1 MTPHILLLKRHDA
14 YLNAIVCAHYGAVA
28 MLARLKEV
36 IGEELMSFVALR
48 VAALAFTAALVA
60 APVLAADDS
69 YDMHVVIPLTGGGA
83 FLGKAE
89 NQALGVAASV
99 LNKDGGIHGKKIN
112 LVVHDDQSS
121 PQVAV
126 QLMNDIIALHPAVIL
141 GSTVSQLCNAQAPL
155 VKDAGPVLWC
165 FSPSVRTEPGGYE
178 FTSQIDSHD
187 QQRALMTYFQG
198 KGWKRI
204 GLITTTD
211 ASGQD
216 AEKSVTDL
224 VKDPAFK
231 DMTLVADE
239 HFAPGDVSVSA
250 QIEKLR
256 AGNPD
261 AIVSW
266 ATTAAGGT
274 VFRALKQAGM
284 DLPTAASGSNMTV
297 QQMTDYTAFL
307 PSKVFFGVGEWAA
320 NGDPR
325 LTTPPEVIAQQKLFF
340 ASMKTLGVYPD
351 SGYELGWEPIRVV
364 ADALNKLPAG
374 ADAKALHDYLVTSQ
388 GHIGAEGVY
397 DFKKTPQ
404 RGLNIDNA
412 IVVRWD
418 PGTKEWHPVSNL
430 RGTPIE

>member
-1 MTPHILLLKRHDA
+1 MKMPEMKNWRG
-14 YLNAIVCAHYGAVA
+14 VAVA
-28 MLARLKEV
+28 LAL
-36 IGEELMSFVALR
+36 G
-48 VAALAFTAALVA
+48 TGLVA
-60 APVLAADDS
+60 PPALAADDT
-69 YDMHVVIPLTGGGA
+69 YDMNVIIPLTGGGA

-89 NQALGVAASV
+89 NQALGVAV
-99 LNKDGGIHGKKIN
+99 QVINKDGGIHGKKIK
-112 LVVHDDQSS
+112 LDVHDDQSS

-126 QLMNDIIALHPAVIL
+126 QLMTEVIATHPAVIL

-155 VKDAGPVLWC
+155 VKEAGPVMWC

-187 QQRALMTYFQG
+187 QQRALMTYFKG
-198 KGWKRI
+198 KGWKHI
-204 GLITTTD
+204 ALITTTD

-216 AEKSVTDL
+216 AEKSITDL

-231 DMTLVADE
+231 DMKLVADE
-239 HFAPGDVSVSA
+239 HFAPSDVTVSA

-297 QQMTDYTAFL
+297 SQMSDYAAFL
-307 PSKVFFGVGEWAA
+307 PTKVFFGVGEWAA

-325 LTTPPEVIAQQKLFF
+325 LKVPAEVTAQQKLFF
-340 ASMKTLGVYPD
+340 NSMKTINVYPD
-351 SGYELGWEPIRVV
+351 SGYDLGWEPIRVV

-374 ADAKALHDYLVTSQ
+374 ADAKTLHDFLINWQ

-412 IVVRWD
+412 VVVRWD
-418 PGTKEWHPVSNL
+418 PKLKQWHLVSNL
-430 RGTPIE
+430 TGTPLE

>member
-1 MTPHILLLKRHDA
+1 M
-14 YLNAIVCAHYGAVA
+14 
-28 MLARLKEV
+28 ART
-36 IGEELMSFVALR
+36 SSR
-48 VAALAFTAALVA
+48 VAALALTTALVA
-60 APVLAADDS
+60 APALVADDT
-69 YDMHVVIPLTGGGA
+69 YDIHVIIPLTGGGA

-89 NQALGVAASV
+89 QQALDLAAGVI
-99 LNKDGGIHGKKIN
+99 NKDGGIHGKK
-112 LVVHDDQSS
+112 LHAVYHDDQSQ

-126 QLMNDIIALHPAVIL
+126 QLMNEVIALHPAVIL

-155 VKDAGPVLWC
+155 VKDAGPVMWC

-187 QQRALMTYFQG
+187 QQRALMTYFKG

-204 GLITTTD
+204 ALITTTD

-224 VKDPAFK
+224 IKDPAFK
-231 DMTLVADE
+231 DVTLVADE

-250 QIEKLR
+250 QVEKIR

-274 VFRALKQAGM
+274 VFRALKQAGI

-297 QQMTDYTAFL
+297 QQMTDYAAFL
-307 PSKVFFGVGEWAA
+307 PSKVYFGVGEWAA
-320 NGDPR
+320 NGDSR
-325 LTTPPEVIAQQKLFF
+325 LTVQKEVIEQQKLFF
-340 ASMKTLGVYPD
+340 ATMKTVNVYPD
-351 SGYELGWEPIRVV
+351 SGADLGWEPVRVV

-374 ADAKALHDYLVTSQ
+374 ADAKALHDFLINWQ
-388 GHIGAEGVY
+388 GHIGAEGAY

-418 PGTKEWHPVSNL
+418 PSKKEWHLVSNL
-430 RGTPIE
+430 TGTPIE

>member
-1 MTPHILLLKRHDA
+1 MASTS
-14 YLNAIVCAHYGAVA
+14 
-28 MLARLKEV
+28 M
-36 IGEELMSFVALR
+36 R
-48 VAALAFTAALVA
+48 VAALVLTAAFAA
-60 APVLAADDS
+60 APALAADDN
-69 YDMHVVIPLTGGGA
+69 YDLNVIIPLTGGGA

-99 LNKDGGIHGKKIN
+99 INKDGGIHGKKLN

-126 QLMNDIIALHPAVIL
+126 QLMSQVIAAHPAVIL
-141 GSTVSQLCNAQAPL
+141 GSTISQICNAQAPL
-155 VKDAGPVLWC
+155 VKDNGPVMWC

-187 QQRALMTYFQG
+187 QQRALMTYFKD

-204 GLITTTD
+204 ALITTTD

-216 AEKSVTDL
+216 AEKSITEL
-224 VKDPAFK
+224 VKEPAFK
-231 DMTLVADE
+231 DVTLVANE
-239 HFAPGDVSVSA
+239 HFASSDLSVSA
-250 QIEKLR
+250 QIEKMR
-256 AGNPD
+256 AGKPD

-266 ATTAAGGT
+266 ATAAAGGT
-274 VFRALKQAGM
+274 VFRALKQAGI

-297 QQMTDYTAFL
+297 SQMTDYAAFL

-325 LTTPPEVIAQQKLFF
+325 LAVPKEVTAQQKLFF
-340 ASMKTLGVYPD
+340 ASMKTLNVYPD
-351 SGYELGWEPIRVV
+351 AGYELGWEPIRTV

-374 ADAKALHDYLVTSQ
+374 ADAKTLHNFLINWQ

-418 PGTKEWHPVSNL
+418 GTKKEWHLVSNL
-430 RGTPIE
+430 TGTPIE

>member
-1 MTPHILLLKRHDA
+1 MHST
-14 YLNAIVCAHYGAVA
+14 
-28 MLARLKEV
+28 
-36 IGEELMSFVALR
+36 SR
-48 VAALAFTAALVA
+48 VAALALMAACGALA
-60 APVLAADDS
+60 ASPTLAADTS
-69 YDMHVVIPLTGGGA
+69 YDMNVIIPLTGGGA

-89 NQALGVAASV
+89 QQAIGVAAKV
-99 LNKDGGIHGKKIN
+99 INQNGGIHGKQLKP
-112 LVVHDDQSS
+112 VFHDDQSS

-126 QLMNDIIALHPAVIL
+126 QLTTAVIADHPAVIL

-216 AEKSVTDL
+216 AEKSVTEL
-224 VKDPAFK
+224 VKEPAFK

-239 HFAPGDVSVSA
+239 HFAPGDVSVAA

-261 AIVSW
+261 AIISW
-266 ATTAAGGT
+266 ATAAAGGT

-284 DLPTAASGSNMTV
+284 DLPTAPSGSNMTV
-297 QQMTDYTAFL
+297 QQMEDYAAFL
-307 PSKVFFGVGEWAA
+307 PSRVYFGVGEWAA
-320 NGDPR
+320 DGDPR
-325 LTTPPEVIAQQKLFF
+325 LKVPPEVIAQQKLFF
-340 ASMKTLGVYPD
+340 SSMKAVGVYPD
-351 SGYELGWEPIRVV
+351 TGTDLGWEPIRTV

-374 ADAKALHDYLVTSQ
+374 ADAKALHDFLINWT

-418 PGTKEWHPVSNL
+418 GAKKEWHLVSNL
-430 RGTPIE
+430 TGTPIE

>member
-1 MTPHILLLKRHDA
+1 MPRT
-14 YLNAIVCAHYGAVA
+14 
-28 MLARLKEV
+28 
-36 IGEELMSFVALR
+36 SLR
-48 VAALAFTAALVA
+48 VAALALTTALVA
-60 APVLAADDS
+60 APALAADGT
-69 YDMHVVIPLTGGGA
+69 YDMHVIIPLTGGGA

-89 NQALGVAASV
+89 QQALDLAVGVI
-99 LNKDGGIHGKKIN
+99 NKDGGIHGKK
-112 LVVHDDQSS
+112 VKPVYHDDQSS

-126 QLMNDIIALHPAVIL
+126 QLMNDVIALHPAVIL

-155 VKDAGPVLWC
+155 VKEAGPVLWC

-187 QQRALMTYFQG
+187 QQRALMNYFKG

-224 VKDPAFK
+224 VKEPGFK
-231 DMTLVADE
+231 DVTLVANE

-250 QIEKLR
+250 QIEKIR

-261 AIVSW
+261 AIISW

-297 QQMTDYTAFL
+297 QQMTDYNAFL
-307 PSKVFFGVGEWAA
+307 PSKVFFGVGGWAA

-325 LTTPPEVIAQQKLFF
+325 LKVSKEVSDQQKLFF
-340 ASMKTLGVYPD
+340 ATMKTVGVYPD
-351 SGYELGWEPIRVV
+351 TGNDLGWEPVRVV
-364 ADALNKLPAG
+364 ADALNKLPDG
-374 ADAKALHDYLVTSQ
+374 ANAKQLHDFLINWQ

-412 IVVRWD
+412 IVVRWE
-418 PGTKEWHPVSNL
+418 PGTKEWHLVSNL
-430 RGTPIE
+430 TGTPIE

>member
-1 MTPHILLLKRHDA
+1 MT
-14 YLNAIVCAHYGAVA
+14 
-28 MLARLKEV
+28 EV
-36 IGEELMSFVALR
+36 IA
-48 VAALAFTAALVA
+48 T
-60 APVLAADDS
+60 
-69 YDMHVVIPLTGGGA
+69 
-83 FLGKAE
+83 
-89 NQALGVAASV
+89 
-99 LNKDGGIHGKKIN
+99 
-112 LVVHDDQSS
+112 
-121 PQVAV
+121 
-126 QLMNDIIALHPAVIL
+126 HPAVIL

-155 VKDAGPVLWC
+155 VKEAGPVMWC

-187 QQRALMTYFQG
+187 QQRALMTYFKG

-204 GLITTTD
+204 ALITTTD

-216 AEKSVTDL
+216 AEKSITEL

-239 HFAPGDVSVSA
+239 HFAPSDLSVSA
-250 QIEKLR
+250 QIEKMR
-256 AGNPD
+256 GGNPD

-266 ATTAAGGT
+266 ATAAAGGT

-297 QQMTDYTAFL
+297 SQMSDYSAFL
-307 PSKVFFGVGEWAA
+307 PTKVFFGVGEWAA
-320 NGDPR
+320 DGDPR
-325 LTTPPEVIAQQKLFF
+325 LKVPAAVTAQQKLFF
-340 ASMKTLGVYPD
+340 NSMKTINVYPD
-351 SGYELGWEPIRVV
+351 SGYDLGWEPIRVV

-374 ADAKALHDYLVTSQ
+374 ADAKTLHDFLINWT

-418 PGTKEWHPVSNL
+418 PKLKQWHLVSNL
-430 RGTPIE
+430 TGTPLE

>member
-1 MTPHILLLKRHDA
+1 MTRT
-14 YLNAIVCAHYGAVA
+14 
-28 MLARLKEV
+28 
-36 IGEELMSFVALR
+36 SLR
-48 VAALAFTAALVA
+48 VAALAITTALTTALA
-60 APVLAADDS
+60 AGPALAADDT
-69 YDMHVVIPLTGGGA
+69 YDLNVIIPLTGGGA

-89 NQALGVAASV
+89 QQALNLAAGVI
-99 LNKDGGIHGKKIN
+99 NKDGGIHGKKLNPIF
-112 LVVHDDQSS
+112 HDDQSS

-126 QLMNDIIALHPAVIL
+126 QLMTEVIATHPAVIL

-155 VKDAGPVLWC
+155 VKESGPVMWC

-187 QQRALMTYFQG
+187 QQRALMTYFKG

-204 GLITTTD
+204 ALITTTD

-216 AEKSVTDL
+216 AEKSITDL

-231 DMTLVADE
+231 DVTLVANE

-250 QIEKLR
+250 QIEKIR

-274 VFRALKQAGM
+274 VFRGLKQAGI

-297 QQMTDYTAFL
+297 SQMTDYAAFL

-325 LTTPPEVIAQQKLFF
+325 LTVPKEVSDQQKLFF
-340 ASMKTLGVYPD
+340 ATMKTVNVYPD
-351 SGYELGWEPIRVV
+351 SGADLGWEPVRVV

-374 ADAKALHDYLVTSQ
+374 ADAKKLHDFLISWQ
-388 GHIGAEGVY
+388 GHIGAEGIY

-418 PGTKEWHPVSNL
+418 STKKEWHLVSNL
-430 RGTPIE
+430 TGTPIE

>member
-1 MTPHILLLKRHDA
+1 MT
-14 YLNAIVCAHYGAVA
+14 
-28 MLARLKEV
+28 
-36 IGEELMSFVALR
+36 SSSLR
-48 VAALAFTAALVA
+48 VAALALTAAVA
-60 APVLAADDS
+60 AAPALAAGDT
-69 YDMHVVIPLTGGGA
+69 YDINVIIPLTGGGA

-99 LNKDGGIHGKKIN
+99 INKDGGIHGKKVN

-126 QLMNDIIALHPAVIL
+126 QLMSQVIASRPAVIL
-141 GSTVSQLCNAQAPL
+141 GSTISQLCNAQAPL
-155 VKDAGPVLWC
+155 VKDAGPVMWC

-187 QQRALMTYFQG
+187 QQRALMTYFKG

-204 GLITTTD
+204 ALITTTD

-216 AEKSVTDL
+216 AEKSITDL

-231 DMTLVADE
+231 DVTLVADE
-239 HFAPGDVSVSA
+239 HFSTSDLSVSA
-250 QIEKLR
+250 QIEKMR

-266 ATTAAGGT
+266 ATAAAGGT

-297 QQMTDYTAFL
+297 SQMTEYAAFL

-325 LTTPPEVIAQQKLFF
+325 LTVPKEVSDAQKLFF
-340 ASMKTLGVYPD
+340 ASMKTINVYPD
-351 SGYELGWEPIRVV
+351 AGYELGWEPLRAV
-364 ADALNKLPAG
+364 ADALNKLPEG
-374 ADAKALHDYLVTSQ
+374 ADAKKLHDFLVNWQ

-418 PGTKEWHPVSNL
+418 PAAKEWHLVSNL
-430 RGTPIE
+430 TGTPIE

>member
-1 MTPHILLLKRHDA
+1 
-14 YLNAIVCAHYGAVA
+14 
-28 MLARLKEV
+28 MLSTTSRA
-36 IGEELMSFVALR
+36 
-48 VAALAFTAALVA
+48 AALGLLAAFAASPA
-60 APVLAADDS
+60 LAADDT
-69 YDMHVVIPLTGGGA
+69 YDMNVIIPLTGGGA

-89 NQALGVAASV
+89 NQALGLAAQV
-99 LNKDGGIHGKKIN
+99 INKDGGIHGKK
-112 LVVHDDQSS
+112 LALDVHDDQSS

-126 QLMNDIIALHPAVIL
+126 QLMSQVIASHPAVIL
-141 GSTVSQLCNAQAPL
+141 GSTISQICNAQAPL
-155 VKDAGPVLWC
+155 VKDAGPVMWC

-187 QQRALMTYFQG
+187 QQRALMTYFHD

-204 GLITTTD
+204 ALITTTD

-216 AEKSVTDL
+216 AEKSVTEL

-239 HFAPGDVSVSA
+239 HFAPGDVTVSA
-250 QIEKLR
+250 QIER
-256 AGNPD
+256 MRGGNPD

-266 ATTAAGGT
+266 ATAAAGGT

-297 QQMTDYTAFL
+297 SQMTDYAAFL
-307 PSKVFFGVGEWAA
+307 PSKVYFGVGEWAA

-325 LTTPPEVIAQQKLFF
+325 LKVAPEVAAQQKLFF
-340 ASMKTLGVYPD
+340 ATMKTIGIYPD
-351 SGYELGWEPIRVV
+351 TGYDLGWEPIRVV

-374 ADAKALHDYLVTSQ
+374 ADAKTLHDFLISWQ

-412 IVVRWD
+412 VVVRWD
-418 PGTKEWHPVSNL
+418 PGTKEWHLVSNL
-430 RGTPIE
+430 TGTPLE

>member
-1 MTPHILLLKRHDA
+1 
-14 YLNAIVCAHYGAVA
+14 
-28 MLARLKEV
+28 MLSSTSRAA
-36 IGEELMSFVALR
+36 ALVF
-48 VAALAFTAALVA
+48 VAALAASPA
-60 APVLAADDS
+60 LAADDT
-69 YDMHVVIPLTGGGA
+69 YDMNVIIPLTGGGA

-89 NQALGVAASV
+89 NQALGVAAQV
-99 LNKDGGIHGKKIN
+99 INKDGGIHGKKLN
-112 LVVHDDQSS
+112 LDVHDDQSS

-126 QLMNDIIALHPAVIL
+126 QLMNQVIAAHPAVIL
-141 GSTVSQLCNAQAPL
+141 GSTISQICNAQAPV
-155 VKDAGPVLWC
+155 VKAAGPVMWC

-187 QQRALMTYFQG
+187 QQRALMTYFHD

-204 GLITTTD
+204 ALITTTD

-216 AEKSVTDL
+216 AEKSITDL

-239 HFAPGDVSVSA
+239 HFAPGDVTASA
-250 QIEKLR
+250 QIER
-256 AGNPD
+256 MRGGNPD

-266 ATTAAGGT
+266 ATAAAGGT
-274 VFRALKQAGM
+274 VFRGLKQAGM

-297 QQMTDYTAFL
+297 SQMKDYAAFL
-307 PSKVFFGVGEWAA
+307 PSKVYFGVGEWAA

-325 LTTPPEVIAQQKLFF
+325 LKVPAEVAAQQKLFF
-340 ASMKTLGVYPD
+340 SSMKAIGIYPD
-351 SGYELGWEPIRVV
+351 TGYDLGWEPIRVV

-374 ADAKALHDYLVTSQ
+374 ADAKTLHDFLINWS

-418 PGTKEWHPVSNL
+418 PGAKEWHLVSNL
-430 RGTPIE
+430 TGTPLE